1 MEAIKATR
9 YVRRVRGGSQ
19 SHIVECDD
27 GREYCTKFLGNLQ
40 DDRVLANEYL
50 CTRLA
55 RAIAISVP
63 VPAIVEVDAEFIE
76 RNNKL
81 RFMVNERT
89 HTREALRWERDLAAA
104 AAPKN
109 NLVQIAPPDHE
120 QEDAAAG
127 D

>member
-19 SHIVECDD
+19 SHILECDD
-27 GREYCTKFLGNLQ
+27 GREYCTKFLGNPQ
-40 DDRVLANEYL
+40 DDRVLASEYL

-63 VPAIVEVDAEFIE
+63 VLAIVEVDAEFIE

-89 HTREALRWERDLAAA
+89 HTREALRWEPLVVLPLAASTRSR
-104 AAPKN
+104 N
-109 NLVQIAPPDHE
+109 ECQCL
-120 QEDAAAG
+120 AG
-127 D
+127 RSIHP

>member
-19 SHIVECDD
+19 SHILECDD
-27 GREYCTKFLGNLQ
+27 
-40 DDRVLANEYL
+40 EYL

-63 VPAIVEVDAEFIE
+63 VLAIVEVDAEFIE

-89 HTREALRWERDLAAA
+89 HTRKAFRWEPLVVLPLAASTRSR
-104 AAPKN
+104 KECQC
-109 NLVQIAPPDHE
+109 L
-120 QEDAAAG
+120 AG
-127 D
+127 RSIHP